1 MGLCGRFK
9 ADQNGATAILFALAA
24 VPLIGL
30 VGAAVDYS
38 RASMAQ
44 SRIQMATD
52 LAALS
57 IVKLPLNASQ
67 ATIDQIARDSLE
79 STFGV
84 AVGTRSP
91 SGITLSDLTAS
102 RSGKTISV
110 RAAGTSDSAFMQILG
125 FPSTRI
131 GAQSQALWTAK
142 KIELALVLD
151 NTFSMKDSIGGGR
164 RKIDALKDSANQ
176 LLSDLRGAAKE
187 ADTVKVSIVPF
198 DTEVRLDAATYRAKP
213 WFDWTRSRT
222 DKTKWT
228 GYVFDRYNSY
238 ATSDAAPSAA
248 IADSLYPAPQET
260 TSPLSGSLQA
270 IRPLT
275 TLYDEANL
283 TSLKAVVTGMQPR
296 GYTNIALGAIW
307 GLATLSPTDPF
318 SEAQPAS
325 NMEVKKYMVILTD
338 GDNTMNHVNG
348 AVSQSTGQIDTKTLA
363 SCTAAK
369 DFGVEVFTIRLVDGN
384 ADLLKK
390 CASSSV
396 NYFDVQNAGQ
406 LGQAF
411 KSIVDAISG
420 TRISS

>member
-9 ADQNGATAILFALAA
+9 TDQNGATAILFAFT
-24 VPLIGL
+24 LIPILGL
-30 VGAAVDYS
+30 VGAAIDYS

-44 SRIQMATD
+44 SKMQAAID

-67 ATIDQIARDSLE
+67 ATIDQIAKDSLE
-79 STFGV
+79 STFGF
-84 AVGTRSP
+84 AMSTRSA
-91 SGITLSDLTAS
+91 SGVTLEGFSAS
-102 RSGKTISV
+102 RSGKIISV
-110 RAAGTSDSAFMQILG
+110 TANGISESTFMGILG
-125 FPSTRI
+125 IPSTQI
-131 GAQSQALWTAK
+131 GAQSQAVWTAK

-151 NTFSMKDSIGGGR
+151 NTGSMGDSIGGGR
-164 RKIDALKDSANQ
+164 RKIDALKESANQ

-198 DTEVRLDAATYRAKP
+198 DTEVRLDPATYRAKP
-213 WFDWTRSRT
+213 WFDWTRTKT

-248 IADSLYPAPQET
+248 IADSLFPAPQET
-260 TSPLSGSLQA
+260 TSSMAGSLQT

-275 TLYDEANL
+275 TLYDETNYN
-283 TSLKAVVTGMQPR
+283 SLKAVVSGMQPR
-296 GYTNIALGAIW
+296 GYTDIALGAIW

-325 NMEVKKYMVILTD
+325 NTEVKKYMVILTD

-348 AVSQSTGQIDTKTLA
+348 AKSQSTAQIDTKTLA
-363 SCTAAK
+363 SCSAAK

-384 ADLLKK
+384 ADLLRK
-390 CASSSV
+390 CASSST